1 MFFKSEKLWIEFAG
15 SSDRG
20 EFFKTNVS
28 TFEWLYDSA
37 VLANLKELASILQKR
52 IIIMK
57 FLFVESENTDNL
69 LSSLEAAKKYDP
81 SDY

>member
-1 MFFKSEKLWIEFAG
+1 
-15 SSDRG
+15 
-20 EFFKTNVS
+20 
-28 TFEWLYDSA
+28 